1 MKYFWQIS
9 NSTAALYGAAV
20 VGLSAVLMH
29 IWQGSLS
36 SEALA
41 RVISA
46 LTILAFHTLALL
58 ALGMQRSSAKLT
70 QLVALLWHLGL
81 WCFVWTILAGVFALP
96 FHYSQLAPI
105 GGQLLI
111 AAWLLCAVTAWRR
124 S

>member
-9 NSTAALYGAAV
+9 NSTAALYGAAI

-29 IWQGSLS
+29 LWQGSLS
-36 SEALA
+36 TEALA
-41 RVISA
+41 RLISA
-46 LTILAFHTLALL
+46 LAILAFHTLALL
-58 ALGMQRSSAKLT
+58 VVGQQHSVSKLSR
-70 QLVALLWHLGL
+70 LVAVVWHLGL

-96 FHYSQLAPI
+96 FYYSQLAPI

-111 AAWLLCAVTAWRR
+111 AAWLLLAISAWRR

>member
-29 IWQGSLS
+29 LWQGSLS
-36 SEALA
+36 TEAVA

-46 LTILAFHTLALL
+46 LAMLAFHVLALL
-58 ALGMQRSSAKLT
+58 AIGTRQSSAKLT